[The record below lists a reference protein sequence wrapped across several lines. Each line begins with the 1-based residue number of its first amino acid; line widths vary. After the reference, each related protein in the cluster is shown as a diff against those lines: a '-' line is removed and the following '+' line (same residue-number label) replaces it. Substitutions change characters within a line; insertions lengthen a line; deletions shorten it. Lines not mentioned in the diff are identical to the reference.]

1 MKVLAIIPAYNE
13 EASLPVVLREMSD
26 HAGGVDCLVINDGSR
41 DRTAETARAV
51 GVGVVSHPVN
61 LGAGAAAQTGF
72 RYAVRRGYDVV
83 IQLDA
88 DGQHDPRDI
97 PSLLQ
102 ALDDE
107 GVDAAIGSR
116 FLEDRGYRPTRMRSV
131 GMSFFNGLATILTGQ
146 RVTDSTSCFRALK
159 RPVFKF
165 FAEMDYPTDFQD
177 ADLRVLMKRAGFRVQ
192 EVAVSMRPRLGGR
205 SFINGIVPAYYV
217 FKVSLS
223 ILVTLLREAPRQR
236 RE

>member
-1 MKVLAIIPAYNE
+1 MPCHQRRIEGSN
-13 EASLPVVLREMSD
+13 R
-26 HAGGVDCLVINDGSR
+26 GDGPR
-41 DRTAETARAV
+41 RR
-51 GVGVVSHPVN
+51 GGVVSHPVN

-83 IQLDA
+83 IQIDA
-88 DGQHDPRDI
+88 DGQHDPRDV
-97 PSLLQ
+97 PALLQ
-102 ALDDE
+102 VLGDE

-116 FLEDRGYRPTRMRSV
+116 FLEDRGYRPTRMRSI
-131 GMSFFNGLATILTGQ
+131 GMLFFNGLATILTGQ

-177 ADLRVLMKRAGFRVQ
+177 ADLRVLMKRAGFRVR
-192 EVAVSMRPRLGGR
+192 EVPVSMRPRLGGR
-205 SFINGIVPAYYV
+205 LVHQRDRARILRLQGEPLHTRNAPAGG
-217 FKVSLS
+217 
-223 ILVTLLREAPRQR
+223 PRPR